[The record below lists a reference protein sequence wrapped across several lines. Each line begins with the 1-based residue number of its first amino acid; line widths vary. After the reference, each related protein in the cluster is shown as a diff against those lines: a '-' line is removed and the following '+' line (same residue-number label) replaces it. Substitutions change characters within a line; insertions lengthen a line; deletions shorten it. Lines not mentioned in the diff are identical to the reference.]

1 MNKLAEDLNQLIW
14 TNEPCVCEMLS
25 SLGKELYYPKGILS
39 QSAEAKQKATRY
51 NATIGIATEGEQA
64 MHLPSVMAQFSG
76 HVPNDVLPYAPAA
89 GKPELRHRWR
99 EEMRSKNPMLKDRS
113 ISLPIVTSGITHGL
127 SLAADLFVDPGDTVL
142 LPDQA
147 WGNYNMIFAVRHGA
161 NIQRYRFFSD
171 SNAFDSKGFRD
182 TALKH
187 STSGKLVVLLNFPNN
202 PTGYSVTK
210 AEAMDIR
217 DALVDVAEK
226 GCNVVAVCDD
236 AYFGLF
242 YEDDVCKESVFGY
255 LAGKHNGLLAIKLD
269 GATKEDYVWGFR
281 VGFITFATGSGSIEV
296 YDALEKK
303 TAGAIRGDISNCAHH
318 SQSIILEAMQDPAY
332 QGQKRQKYD
341 VMKARAMAVKKTLGD
356 PRFSEVWTAYPFNSG
371 YFMCLKLN
379 GIDAEQF
386 RVRLLEK
393 YGIGVIATG
402 PHDVRVAFSCVEE
415 SDISTLFDL
424 MFQCA
429 TEMQKD
435 SQNLIERAVVS

>member
-14 TNEPCVCEMLS
+14 TNTPCVCQMLS
-25 SLGKELYYPKGILS
+25 SLGKELYYPKGIIS

-64 MHLPSVMAQFSG
+64 MHLPSVMKQFSG
-76 HVPNDVLPYAPAA
+76 HLPNEVLPYAPAA
-89 GKPELRHRWR
+89 GKPELRRKWR
-99 EEMRSKNPMLKDRS
+99 EEMRSKNPTLRDKS

-147 WGNYNMIFAVRHGA
+147 WGNYNMIFSVRHGA
-161 NIQRYRFFSD
+161 NVQRYRFFSD
-171 SNAFDSKGFRD
+171 SNGFDSKGFRD
-182 TALKH
+182 TVLKH

-217 DALVDVAEK
+217 DALVEVAERD
-226 GCNVVAVCDD
+226 CNIVTVCDD

-255 LAGKHNGLLAIKLD
+255 LADKHNRLLAIKLD

-281 VGFITFATGSGSIEV
+281 VGFMTFATGAGSAEV

-303 TAGAIRGDISNCAHH
+303 TAGAIRGNISNCPHH
-318 SQSIILEAMQDPAY
+318 SQSIILKAMQDSAY
-332 QGQKRQKYD
+332 QEQKRQKYD
-341 VMKARAMAVKKTLGD
+341 VMKARAMAVKKTLSD
-356 PRFSEVWTAYPFNSG
+356 PRFSKIWTAYPFNSG
-371 YFMCLKLN
+371 YFMCLRLN
-379 GIDAEQF
+379 GIDAEQY
-386 RVRLLEK
+386 RVRLLEE
-393 YGIGVIATG
+393 YGIGIIAVG
-402 PHDVRVAFSCVEE
+402 QSDVRVAFSCVEE
-415 SDISTLFDL
+415 KDIPALFDL
-424 MFQCA
+424 MFRCA
-429 TEMQKD
+429 TEIQED
-435 SQNLIERAVVS
+435 SQNLVERAVS